1 MPPESMF
8 DAFGAL
14 ISNGMPAP
22 PPPIPRRSRD
32 HLHLK
37 PHEHAHLAQ
46 FLTTYLAEHHT
57 TPKAL
62 ALKIGMSDNY
72 LNAIKNAG
80 NVQRGRAVPSPRL
93 VELMAFRLDVPLE
106 TLLGPPLPPEPP
118 PQEPEHGIDIPNGL
132 EIHAAIEDI
141 LDEWRATRTVLMEMR
156 DTLGGICE
164 NLADIAVCLHNGTCQ
179 GARDGTAA
187 APA

>member
-1 MPPESMF
+1 MSTPPMVPYTT
-8 DAFGAL
+8 L
-14 ISNGMPAP
+14 PLPNGAP
-22 PPPIPRRSRD
+22 PLPRASRD
-32 HLHLK
+32 HLRLK

-46 FLTTYLAEHHT
+46 FLTTYVAEQRM

-93 VELMAFRLDVPLE
+93 VVLMAFRLAVPLE

-118 PQEPEHGIDIPNGL
+118 PSQEPEHGIDIPNGL
-132 EIHAAIEDI
+132 AIHAAIEDI
-141 LDEWRATRTVLMEMR
+141 LDEWRATRTVLMEMP